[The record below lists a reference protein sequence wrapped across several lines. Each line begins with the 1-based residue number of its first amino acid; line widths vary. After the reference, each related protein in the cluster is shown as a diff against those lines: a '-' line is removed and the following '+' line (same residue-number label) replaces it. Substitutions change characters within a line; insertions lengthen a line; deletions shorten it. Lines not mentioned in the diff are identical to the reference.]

1 MYWHPRLNGIF
12 PEINGIAC
20 ACKQAPNLQAS
31 LCDILKD
38 YPGNGHLFV
47 LSLTFPLLLHM
58 MTLSQKLLFIQ
69 LLANAFTLTSC

>member
-12 PEINGIAC
+12 PEINDIAC
-20 ACKQAPNLQAS
+20 VCKHAPNLQAS
-31 LCDILKD
+31 CCDTLKH

-47 LSLTFPLLLHM
+47 LSLIFPLLLRM

-69 LLANAFTLTSC
+69 LLANAFMLTSG